1 MGQGDMADKPEVW
14 VTVEVDESVPMVPG
28 ERSGHAD
35 TGGGYGPAGIAKA
48 VKRITSQKRVP
59 LDADLLQKQMMG
71 LLAVVGDLFDQ
82 ASQQPQMKREELEL
96 AVAIDGEG
104 QVSLVGNGAKLGS
117 SGGIT
122 MKFTAK

>member
-1 MGQGDMADKPEVW
+1 MTTETARVW
-14 VTVEVDESVPMVPG
+14 VTVETDEAIETPVVPG
-28 ERSGHAD
+28 TRSGQGD
-35 TGGGYGPAGIAKA
+35 VGGGFGSAGITQA

-59 LDADLLQKQMMG
+59 LDANLLQQQMMG

-82 ASQQPQMKREELEL
+82 ASQHPQMNLAELEL
-96 AVAIDGEG
+96 SVAIDGEG